1 MKRIITLV
9 AFVICLMMAGESRA
23 QQNVQFT
30 QYIFN
35 SMSVNPAYTG
45 YKEEWF
51 GQLGLR
57 SQWVGLEGAPQ
68 TGLLS
73 IDGVV
78 DPANKRH
85 GLGMQVTADK
95 LGPQSATSAYANYAF
110 RLRLNEGDTQRLS
123 FGIGAG
129 VTQYSLD
136 GSVLDPIEGGD
147 QVLPAGKIS
156 NWVPDVRFGVYYYNP
171 KWYAGVSVMDLLSG
185 DQSNNIFRWDGT
197 TTDNIRRK
205 RHMYFIGGALF
216 NLGNGL
222 DLRPSL
228 LVKEDF
234 KGPTSVDVN
243 AMFIFGRRLWLGAGW
258 RTGVTVFKRE
268 YNRVSGNSLSGR
280 NSFSAIT
287 QLYVTDALRIGYSYD
302 HIVSRLSS
310 VQNGSHEI
318 TLGITFGRKEQRI
331 LSPRFF

>member
-1 MKRIITLV
+1 MKHIIKTLV
-9 AFVICLMMAGESRA
+9 LAAGMSLVKNAYA
-23 QQNVQFT
+23 QQNIQFT

-45 YKEEWF
+45 YKEEWY

-73 IDGVV
+73 IDGIL
-78 DPANKRH
+78 DPIAKRH
-85 GLGMQVTADK
+85 GLGFQLTADE

-110 RLRLNEGDTQRLS
+110 RLRLNEEDTQRLS

-136 GSVLDPIEGGD
+136 GTILDPIEGGD
-147 QVLPAGKIS
+147 QVVPTGKIS
-156 NWVPDVRFGVYYYNP
+156 NWVPDIRFGVYYYNP
-171 KWYAGVSVMDLLSG
+171 RWYAGVSVMDLLSG
-185 DQSNNIFRWDGT
+185 DQSNNIFRWDNT

-205 RHMYFIGGALF
+205 RHIYFIGGALF
-216 NLGNGL
+216 DLSQGL
-222 DLRPSL
+222 KLRPSL

-234 KGPTSVDVN
+234 KGPTSLDLN
-243 AMFIFGRRLWLGAGW
+243 AMFIFGDRFWIGGGW
-258 RTGVTVFKRE
+258 RTGVTVFERQ

-280 NSFSAIT
+280 NSFSAVT
-287 QLYVTDALRIGYSYD
+287 QIYVTNALRIGYSYD
-302 HIVSRLSS
+302 HIVSRLSN
-310 VQNGSHEI
+310 VQNGSHEL
-318 TLGITFGRKEQRI
+318 TLGITFGKQAQRL

>member
-1 MKRIITLV
+1 MKRIITLGV
-9 AFVICLMMAGESRA
+9 FVICLMVSESRA

-57 SQWVGLEGAPQ
+57 SQWVGLEGAPK

-78 DPANKRH
+78 DPINKRH
-85 GLGMQVTADK
+85 GLGMQVIADK
-95 LGPQSATSAYANYAF
+95 LGPQSATSTYANYAF
-110 RLRLNEGDTQRLS
+110 RLRLNEEDTQRLS

-136 GSVLDPIEGGD
+136 GAVLDPIEGGD
-147 QVLPAGKIS
+147 QVVPAGKIS
-156 NWVPDVRFGVYYYNP
+156 NWVPDIRFGVYYYNP

-185 DQSNNIFRWDGT
+185 DQSNNIFRWDNT

-205 RHMYFIGGALF
+205 RHLYFIGGALF
-216 NLGNGL
+216 NFSPGL
-222 DLRPSL
+222 DFRPSL

-243 AMFIFGRRLWLGAGW
+243 AMFIFGQRFWLGAGW
-258 RTGVTVFKRE
+258 RTGVSVFKRE

-287 QLYVTDALRIGYSYD
+287 QIYVTNALRVGYSYD
-302 HIVSRLSS
+302 HVVSELSN

-318 TLGITFGRKEQRI
+318 TLGITFGPKAKRV